1 MRRGV
6 RRSRTQPPLE
16 PEAYPEEIARLL
28 HDVASL
34 RTTMTSDLSA
44 AAAAV
49 DSDEPG
55 VARDIIEGDRRDLA
69 GLGQRPESS
78 QPSPN
83 RPRRHRQPASRP
95 RTGRRSVLAA
105 TVPLL
110 ATAVVGAALAAGYA
124 VHRGAVPAP
133 QSLRPT
139 QVVPAQRAAPTDHA
153 AIMLRALTRDVRR
166 GASPATI
173 SATAALLHDELA
185 SIAATAGGNSR
196 TLATVRAMLAA
207 EDRLLSG
214 FTDPRVATEL
224 RAVRALEASLAAAPP
239 AHAGSTLPTPGSTT
253 LPGTPLP
260 ATPLPA
266 TPRSSI
272 SPTHRAVPKTPAPQ
286 PVRTPTTPPTTTAP
300 PLPVP
305 TIPPTLPGIG

>member
-1 MRRGV
+1 MRRGL
-6 RRSRTQPPLE
+6 RRSSRAQPPPE
-16 PEAYPEEIARLL
+16 PEAYPEEIAGLL

-44 AAAAV
+44 AAAAI

-55 VARDIIEGDRRDLA
+55 VARDIIEADRRDLA
-69 GLGQRPESS
+69 DLGQRPEPSRPAPS
-78 QPSPN
+78 Q
-83 RPRRHRQPASRP
+83 PRRHRETTSRS
-95 RTGRRSVLAA
+95 RTGSRSVLAA

-110 ATAVVGAALAAGYA
+110 ATAVVGAAVGYA
-124 VHRGAVPAP
+124 VHRGAAPSP
-133 QSLRPT
+133 QSLAPT
-139 QVVPAQRAAPTDHA
+139 HVVPAQRTAPTDHA
-153 AIMLRALTRDVRR
+153 AIMLRALARDVRR

-185 SIAATAGGNSR
+185 SIAATAGSDSR
-196 TLATVRAMLAA
+196 TLATVRSMLAT

-239 AHAGSTLPTPGSTT
+239 AQAGPTLPTPSSTT
-253 LPGTPLP
+253 LTGTPLP
-260 ATPLPA
+260 ATPLPR
-266 TPRSSI
+266 TPRPSVP
-272 SPTHRAVPKTPAPQ
+272 PTHRVVPKTPPTT
-286 PVRTPTTPPTTTAP
+286 PVRAPTTPPTTAP